1 MFPGAWGKI
10 KRGAGKWLSLENHSI
25 DVAVVFRT
33 LAALPLI
40 RKKLNHAACG
50 EGALEDI
57 HLDRLA
63 VIAGL
68 HDIGKANLV
77 FQNKINPPYWP
88 KIGHIRALD
97 PLMSVFGEQAAE
109 AIGIGAMSGWF
120 DPPESLNPF
129 LLATFS
135 HHGSPITC
143 DSNRIDT
150 GGNFHTASSGWE
162 TSGGI
167 NPFDTIRDVVA
178 ELKSVF
184 PLAFDS
190 GVAKT
195 MPGPPALQH
204 RFAGL
209 VTLADWIASHE
220 GFFPFDRDGAT
231 PAFASTKAVEA
242 LKTIGLDIPEA
253 HESLVA
259 ANPAFDTLFTF
270 SPSSAQKAIL
280 ELPSHSENNRL
291 LILESETGSG
301 KTEAALARFFN
312 LFKAGEVDG
321 LYFALPTRVAARE
334 LYGRVLAA
342 VKNAFRD
349 ADSSPLTLLAVPGYA
364 KVDGAEVKIILP
376 DGKFEKAGD
385 EDGGEKLKYW
395 AGEHCKRFLAAPIAV
410 GTIDQALLSALAV
423 RHAHMRSVL
432 LDRQFLVVDE
442 VHASDPYMRYL
453 LRALLSHHLGLG
465 GHAMLLSATLGSM
478 ARVEFVAGIGKH
490 PEAPPFEKA
499 VKTAYPCVTNK
510 AGKITPLQSQ
520 EGKSKTVHVE
530 LRPCLES
537 PGELV
542 PVIAQALAAGAKVLI
557 VMNTVSRVI
566 ALQKAIE
573 GDSPIPASALFTAKG
588 VIAPHHGRF
597 AREDREVLDACV
609 TTRLGKSSG
618 AGPLLLI
625 GTQTLEQ
632 SLDIDADLIITD
644 ICPMDVLLQRVG
656 RLHRHKKDRPAGY
669 EKPKIIVMTHEDQ
682 TFESL
687 INDSGEVDGSAKKL
701 GLGSVYA
708 DMRIIRLTR
717 DIIAE
722 KPVFTIPDDN
732 RWLVE
737 SATHPDRL
745 KSLTG
750 KKWEAHG
757 RKVEGIAIGQGVMA
771 DMVTLRKIMRKDFGE
786 ELFGSLDQKA
796 ATRLGVN
803 DIRVKLDAPVTSP
816 FGKQIAEMVL
826 PGYWLKGE
834 RDPSNDTATVLSQD
848 NNSLVFKYEGVK
860 YRYSRHGLEKKE

>member
-1 MFPGAWGKI
+1 MSSRAWGKI
-10 KRGAGKWLSLENHSI
+10 KRDTGESLSLVDHSI
-25 DVAVVFRT
+25 DVAVVFRA
-33 LAALPLI
+33 LAGLPLI
-40 RKKLNHAACG
+40 RKKLGHAVSG
-50 EGALEDI
+50 ELDDAR
-57 HLDRLA
+57 LDRLA

-97 PLMSVFGEQAAE
+97 PLMSVFREKAAE
-109 AIGIGAMSGWF
+109 AIEIDAVSGWF

-129 LLATFS
+129 LLASFS
-135 HHGSPITC
+135 HHGSPIRC
-143 DSNRIDT
+143 
-150 GGNFHTASSGWE
+150 GEESGANWHDAVKGWKA
-162 TSGGI
+162 SGGV
-167 NPFDTIRDVVA
+167 NPFDTIREVVA
-178 ELKSVF
+178 GLKGVF
-184 PLAFDS
+184 PLAFEAGS
-190 GVAKT
+190 ASAMK
-195 MPGPPALQH
+195 GPPALQH

-209 VTLADWIASHE
+209 VTLADWIASHD

-253 HESLVA
+253 HEFLTGASPV
-259 ANPAFDTLFTF
+259 FDTLFTF

-280 ELPSHSENNRL
+280 DLPPHSENDRL

-321 LYFALPTRVAARE
+321 MYFALPTRVAARE
-334 LYGRVLAA
+334 LYYRVLKA

-349 ADSSPLTLLAVPGYA
+349 ADTFPLTLLAVPGYA
-364 KVDGAEVKIILP
+364 KVDGEDIKGKILP
-376 DGKFEKAGD
+376 DGKFEKSGD
-385 EDGGEKLKYW
+385 GDCEKLKYW
-395 AGEHCKRFLAAPIAV
+395 AGEMSKRFLAAPIAV

-442 VHASDPYMRYL
+442 VHASDPYMRHL
-453 LRALLSHHLGLG
+453 LRALLSHHIGLG

-490 PEAPPFEKA
+490 PEAPPFEEA

-510 AGKITPLQSQ
+510 AGEITALQSQ
-520 EGKSKTVHVE
+520 EGKNKTVHVE
-530 LRPCLES
+530 LRPCLAS
-537 PGELV
+537 PEKMLQD
-542 PVIAQALAAGAKVLI
+542 ISRALSAGAKVLV
-557 VMNTVSRVI
+557 VMNTVSRVV
-566 ALQKAIE
+566 ALQKAVE
-573 GDSPIPASALFTAKG
+573 GDSSIPRSALFTANE

-597 AREDREVLDACV
+597 AREDRELLDGRV
-609 TTRLGKSSG
+609 TKLLGKSSG

-644 ICPMDVLLQRVG
+644 ICPMDVLLQRIG

-669 EKPKIIVMTHEDQ
+669 EKPKAIVMTHEDH

-687 INDSGEVDGSAKKL
+687 INDSGEVNGSAKKL

-722 KPVFTIPDDN
+722 RLMFTIPDDN

-737 SATHPDRL
+737 SATHPDQL

-757 RKVEGIAIGQGVMA
+757 QKIEGIAGAHGVMA

-786 ELFGSLDQKA
+786 ELFGSLDHKA
-796 ATRLGVN
+796 ATRLGLN
-803 DIRVKLDAPVTSP
+803 DIRVKFDTPVTSP

-834 RDPSNDTATVLSQD
+834 RDTSNDTATVLSHD
-848 NNSLVFKYEGVK
+848 NDSLIFEYEGIK